1 MNAYKDTTH
10 TWPYC
15 MQCSPKYFLQ
25 APAAVGLHRLHDL
38 AELFQCSG
46 HTEAVGVLEA
56 RPFVLYTGCPD
67 DFPWDL

>member
-1 MNAYKDTTH
+1 MYVLYMNAYKDTTH

-25 APAAVGLHRLHDL
+25 APAVGLHDL
-38 AELFQCSG
+38 AELLESLKPG
-46 HTEAVGVLEA
+46 HLS
-56 RPFVLYTGCPD
+56 FYTGCPD

>member
-25 APAAVGLHRLHDL
+25 APAVGLHDL

-46 HTEAVGVLEA
+46 HTDVGVLEA
-56 RPFVLYTGCPD
+56 RPFVLLHG
-67 DFPWDL
+67 LR